1 MTLADVSLKDKY
13 ELEEG
18 RVFLTG
24 IQALVRLPLMQKE
37 RDRAAGLNTAGFISG
52 YRGSPLGGYD
62 QALWQIREQLSKNDI
77 HFEPGINEDLA
88 ATAVWGSQQLN
99 MYKGANY
106 DGVFGLWY
114 GKGPGV
120 DRTGDVF
127 RHANSN
133 GTSKFGGVLAL
144 AGDDHGIVSST
155 VAHQSEHGFMGWM
168 MPVLHPSNV
177 QEVLDYG
184 LLGIEMSRYSGLWVG
199 FKCVSETIEGG
210 ASVYV
215 GPNRVQIKRPDIE
228 LPVGGLNIR
237 PKDNRFDQEVRLN
250 EHKIYAAR
258 EFARVNN
265 LDKVVMDSPKRR
277 FGIVTTGKAY
287 LDVRQALRDLG
298 IDDALAADIGLT
310 VYKVGMPWPLD
321 PTGVRQFAEGLE
333 EVLVVEEKRAL
344 VENQM
349 KEQLYNWDTTV
360 RPRIIGEFDDE
371 GTHILPS
378 AGELTPAK
386 VARVIAARIRRFYTS
401 ESVEKRLAFLDQK
414 EQQLTLSPAKLIRT
428 PFYCSGCPH
437 NTSTVVPEGS
447 RAVAGIG
454 CHYMVTWMDRNTA
467 EFTQMGGE
475 GVPWVGQHHFT
486 DEKHIFANLG
496 DGTYHHSGLLAIRQ
510 AIASKAN
517 ITYKILYND
526 AVAMTGGQPLD
537 DQLTPWQIA
546 QQVAGEGAKVI
557 RVVTDEPDKYPS
569 STAWPKGT
577 TIHHRDDLDKIQKS
591 MREIEGTSILI
602 YDQTCAAEKRRR
614 RKRGTF
620 PDPAKR
626 VLINDLV
633 CEGCGDC
640 SVKSNCI
647 SVEPLETEFGRKRVI
662 NQSSCNKDFS
672 CVKGFCPSFVTIEGG
687 QLRKASPSKSNDP
700 SVGLPDPKIME
711 IDNPYRILITGIGG
725 TGVVTIGALLAMAA
739 HLENKGVTVLDQ
751 AGLAQKGGA
760 VTSHI
765 HIAPE
770 PEHINAVRIPAG
782 RADLLI
788 GCDLVVA
795 GSDDSLAKLDVGV
808 ANAVIN
814 SHPAPTMD
822 FTLNPDA
829 PFPVQET
836 LSHIAQAVGK
846 DACHMIEASNIAT
859 TLMGDAIATNLF
871 MLGYSFQK
879 GFIPL
884 SLEALMR
891 AIELNGVA
899 IESNKRAFAWGR
911 AMAHDPES
919 VLAEVTKLSGP
930 QDILLPSD
938 DLEEMISRRM
948 EFLRDYQD
956 RKYAVR
962 FQTMIRKIQ
971 KVEHRQFASSNDLTR
986 AATRSLFKLMAYKD
1000 EYEVAR
1006 LYSQTGFFDKVD
1018 RMMEGDYKVKF
1029 NLAPPLFAKKDSET
1043 GQLLKKEY
1051 GPWVAKAFG
1060 TLAKFKSIRGTALDP
1075 FGYTAERRTERA
1087 LIGEFEKTLE
1097 TILSG
1102 LKSDNYAVAK
1112 EIAELPMNVRG
1123 YGHVKEA
1130 AIKTYRLESDHLMT
1144 AFHDPAQ
1151 QTAAAE

>member
-1 MTLADVSLKDKY
+1 MPLTKVTLDDKY
-13 ELEEG
+13 TLEKG

-24 IQALVRLPLMQKE
+24 IQALVRLPLVQKA

-62 QALWQIREQLSKNDI
+62 QALWKIKPLLKDNDI
-77 HFEPGINEDLA
+77 HFEPGVNEDLA
-88 ATAVWGSQQLN
+88 ATAVWGSQQIN
-99 MYKGANY
+99 MYKGAQY
-106 DGVFGLWY
+106 DGVFSLWY

-133 GTSKFGGVLAL
+133 GTSKHGGVLAL

-155 VAHQSEHGFMGWM
+155 VAHQSEHGFISWM
-168 MPVLHPSNV
+168 MPVLNPSNV

-184 LLGIEMSRYSGLWVG
+184 LIGIAMSRYSGLWVG

-215 GPNRVQIKRPDIE
+215 DPDRVHINYPDIK
-228 LPVGGLNIR
+228 LPLDGLNIR
-237 PKDNRFDQEVRLN
+237 SHDNRFDQEVRLN
-250 EHKIYAAR
+250 KHKIYAAR
-258 EFARVNN
+258 EFARANN

-298 IDDALAADIGLT
+298 ITDEMAADIGLS
-310 VYKVGMPWPLD
+310 VYKVGMTWPLD
-321 PTGVRQFAEGLE
+321 PQGIRNFAEGLE
-333 EVLVVEEKRAL
+333 EVIVIEEKRAI

-349 KEQLYNWDTTV
+349 KEQLYNWETAV
-360 RPRIIGEFDDE
+360 RPRIIGKFDDAGE
-371 GTHILPS
+371 VILPS
-378 AGELTPAK
+378 SGELTPAS
-386 VARVIAARIRRFYTS
+386 VARVIAARIKRFYTS
-401 ESVEKRLAFLDQK
+401 EHIENRLAFLDRK
-414 EQQLTLSPAKLIRT
+414 EKQLDQSPAKISRT

-454 CHYMVTWMDRNTA
+454 CHYMVTWMDRNTT

-475 GVPWVGQHHFT
+475 GVPWVGQQHFT

-510 AIASKAN
+510 AISAKAN

-546 QQVAGEGAKVI
+546 QQLAGEG
-557 RVVTDEPDKYPS
+557 VVTIKVVSDEPDKYS
-569 STAWPKGT
+569 SDIVWPKGT
-577 TIHHRDDLDKIQKS
+577 TFDHRDDLDKIQKQ
-591 MREIEGTSILI
+591 MRELPGVTILL
-602 YDQTCAAEKRRR
+602 YDQTCASEKRRR

-626 VLINDLV
+626 VMINDLV

-647 SVEPLETEFGRKRVI
+647 SVEPLETEFGRKRAI

-687 QLRKASPSKSNDP
+687 HLRKPEKSAKADPASDVP
-700 SVGLPDPKIME
+700 LPIPADVA
-711 IDNPYRILITGIGG
+711 NPYRILVTGIGG
-725 TGVVTIGALLAMAA
+725 TGVVTIGALMSMAA
-739 HLENKGVTVLDQ
+739 HIEGKGVTVLDQ

-765 HIAPE
+765 HIAKTPE
-770 PEHINAVRIPAG
+770 DISAVRIPAG

-788 GCDLVVA
+788 GCDMVVA
-795 GSDDSLAKLDVGV
+795 GSYDSLAKLDVGV
-808 ANAVIN
+808 AKAVVN

-829 PFPVQET
+829 PFPVQDT
-836 LSHIAQAVGK
+836 LNHIEEAVGR
-846 DACHMIEASNIAT
+846 DACHLIEASEIAT

-871 MLGYSFQK
+871 MLGYAFQK
-879 GFIPL
+879 GYVPL
-884 SLEALMR
+884 SKEALEQAIDLNGI
-891 AIELNGVA
+891 AIEA
-899 IESNKRAFAWGR
+899 NKKAFSWGR
-911 AMAHDPES
+911 LMAHDPDT
-919 VLAEVTKLSGP
+919 VLAEVKKLQGP
-930 QDILLPSD
+930 VEILHPTE
-938 DLEEMISRRM
+938 DLGEMISRRVA
-948 EFLRDYQD
+948 FLTDYQNAA
-956 RKYAVR
+956 YAKSYENLVNG
-962 FQTMIRKIQ
+962 IRAKG
-971 KVEHRQFASSNDLTR
+971 NDALTKL
-986 AATRSLFKLMAYKD
+986 AVKSLFKLMAYKD

-1006 LYSQTGFFDKVD
+1006 LHSETGFLAKVD
-1018 RMMEGDYKVKF
+1018 RMMDGDYTVKYH
-1029 NLAPPLFAKKDSET
+1029 LAPPLFAKKDSES
-1043 GQLLKKEY
+1043 GHLKKSEY
-1051 GPWVAKAFG
+1051 GPWVGKVFAK
-1060 TLAKFKSIRGTALDP
+1060 LAKFKFLRGTALDI
-1075 FGYTAERRTERA
+1075 FGYTEERKEERKLIIHFQGSVAYIMEHLTDKNLGVA
-1087 LIGEFEKTLE
+1087 L
-1097 TILSG
+1097 
-1102 LKSDNYAVAK
+1102 
-1112 EIAELPMNVRG
+1112 EIMELPMKVRG
-1123 YGHVKEA
+1123 YGHVKEK
-1130 AIKTYRLESDHLMT
+1130 AIAQYYAEHDHLMNL
-1144 AFHDPAQ
+1144 FKNPADLQ
-1151 QTAAAE
+1151 KAAE